1 MLKLKKIKP
10 MFNNILTTME
20 KYEEDVMSMGII
32 TKKQGGLKEYQK
44 VVEVGSSVRDVKEG
58 DLVCINPKRF
68 AVRKHQDG
76 SLKDG
81 VITDNPVTT
90 YNFDVIELD
99 GEQYLLLQDRDI
111 DFIITESEEVP
122 EPVTSEIIKPSNKV
136 IV

>member
-20 KYEEDVMSMGII
+20 KYEEDVISMGII

-99 GEQYLLLQDRDI
+99 GVQYLLLQDRDI

>member
-99 GEQYLLLQDRDI
+99 EVQYLLLQDRDI

>member
-99 GEQYLLLQDRDI
+99 GVQYLLLQDRDI

-122 EPVTSEIIKPSNKV
+122 EPVTSDIIKPSNKV

>member
-1 MLKLKKIKP
+1 

-90 YNFDVIELD
+90 YNFDVIELN
-99 GEQYLLLQDRDI
+99 GVQYLLLQDRDI

>member
-44 VVEVGSSVRDVKEG
+44 VIEVGSSVREVKEG

-99 GEQYLLLQDRDI
+99 GVQYLLLQDRDI

>member
-1 MLKLKKIKP
+1 

-81 VITDNPVTT
+81 VITDNPITT

-99 GEQYLLLQDRDI
+99 GVQYLLLQDRDI

-136 IV
+136 VV

>member
-90 YNFDVIELD
+90 YNFDVVELD
-99 GEQYLLLQDRDI
+99 GVQYLLLQDRDI